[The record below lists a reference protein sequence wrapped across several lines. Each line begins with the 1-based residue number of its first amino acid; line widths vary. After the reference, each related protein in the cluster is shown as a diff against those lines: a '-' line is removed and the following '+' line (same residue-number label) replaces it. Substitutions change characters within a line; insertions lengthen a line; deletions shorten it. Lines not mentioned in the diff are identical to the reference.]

1 MGWRGVRPVCVHS
14 VMICSAV
21 QCGGTTVVSAQP
33 LLVALVACTQTS
45 PSALSRTVEVD
56 RHLVF
61 G

>member
-1 MGWRGVRPVCVHS
+1 
-14 VMICSAV
+14 MICSAV